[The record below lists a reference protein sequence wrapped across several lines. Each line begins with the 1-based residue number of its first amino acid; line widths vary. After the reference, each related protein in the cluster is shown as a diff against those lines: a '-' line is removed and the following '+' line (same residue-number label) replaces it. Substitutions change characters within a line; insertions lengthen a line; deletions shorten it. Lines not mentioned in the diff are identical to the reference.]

1 MDLCRNARIVPAVNQ
16 VETHPYTQQI
26 EAMRIMQSLGVQVE
40 AWGPLAEGR
49 NGLFSNSTLSAIG
62 HKYDKSAAQVV
73 LRWHWQRGVVA
84 IPKSVRKERMTENF
98 AIEDFS
104 LTEEDMVVISAMD
117 TGHNTILNLHTPK
130 EIERLY
136 NIECKN

>member
-49 NGLFSNSTLSAIG
+49 HGLFSNSTLSAIG

-84 IPKSVRKERMTENF
+84 IPKSVRKECMTENF

-117 TGHNTILNLHTPK
+117 TGHNTILNLHTHK
-130 EIERLY
+130 EIERFY
-136 NIECKN
+136 NIDFKN

>member
-1 MDLCRNARIVPAVNQ
+1 
-16 VETHPYTQQI
+16 
-26 EAMRIMQSLGVQVE
+26 
-40 AWGPLAEGR
+40 
-49 NGLFSNSTLSAIG
+49 
-62 HKYDKSAAQVV
+62 
-73 LRWHWQRGVVA
+73 
-84 IPKSVRKERMTENF
+84 MTENF